1 MENAAAFFFSHSLP
15 SISIT
20 NHILFIIFRRRKS
33 IEKKTNNNNNENSS
47 SSSSSIHATKKHKTN
62 AISPAFTIEAIV
74 ISEVFT
80 FCVLFDELA
89 ACNAA
94 YRCFNADTDSF
105 LFIESIIIVVCVS
118 KPCVCNEMTMQLVIN
133 YQSVYR
139 FDVSFLYVDEYIY
152 FWILCIFPAIE
163 PSTVQMAIWGIVI
176 AVLEIANAN
185 KRSKFYLLISFCF
198 VFFRCLV
205 QFILVEQG
213 EKNGKHALFAPVD
226 LSQQKK
232 FTDWNN
238 SCRMNRQKYG
248 TFFFCI

>member
-1 MENAAAFFFSHSLP
+1 
-15 SISIT
+15 
-20 NHILFIIFRRRKS
+20 
-33 IEKKTNNNNNENSS
+33 
-47 SSSSSIHATKKHKTN
+47 
-62 AISPAFTIEAIV
+62 
-74 ISEVFT
+74 
-80 FCVLFDELA
+80 
-89 ACNAA
+89 
-94 YRCFNADTDSF
+94 
-105 LFIESIIIVVCVS
+105 
-118 KPCVCNEMTMQLVIN
+118 MQLVIN

-152 FWILCIFPAIE
+152 FWILCIFPAIG

-232 FTDWNN
+232 FPDWNN

-248 TFFFCI
+248 TFFFLYIETLFLCTFSISMPFRRTFPATVRRQRRIFQCNGKKIHSIYMKGKETKLDECNLYLWLTNQSTAKQDEYSHFHCANKFKLIPLVSNIFKV